1 MKNTILTYMA
11 SVSVLFL
18 ASCQKDFLN
27 RLPQT
32 KPTEETLFK
41 NVSDLETYSNSFYD
55 LMGPAY
61 SDGFSDNIAGLSG
74 SSTTDAMIRNSLT
87 PSNVS
92 GWDSWANVRKIN
104 FMLQNSGKTVGD
116 PASIKHFIGIARFY
130 RAYVYYNM
138 VMTYGD
144 VPWYNKVLK
153 DTDIELMEKK
163 QDPRT
168 LVVDSVM
175 ADLEYAAANIK
186 PSGSN
191 TRVTKWAALSLLS
204 RISLY
209 EGSYRKYHKY
219 LALSESANKYF
230 ERSASAAKEVMD
242 KGGFV
247 VNSTGKVAE
256 DYRNLFVSND
266 LTSNKEIIFFRKSS
280 EADGVANNSHTV
292 FDYQWA
298 LSKDLMEDYLMKDGS
313 RFTALPNYEKKQV
326 TEIFENRDPR
336 LAENI
341 MAPGFKTNPSVN
353 IPYVLKPTF
362 GGYLQIKFYPR
373 DPNQRKGWDLNYT
386 DLPIMRYAEVLLN
399 YAEARAELGLID
411 QNDLNTTISKLRNR
425 VGMPALDLA
434 VSESNIDPIQSKR
447 YANIQ
452 NNKGA
457 ILEIRRERRVEL
469 ASEGFRLNDLN
480 RWYVGELLTVN
491 PKGIYVPSLGAM
503 DVTGDGIPDIAIL
516 QNKDA
521 LGPISGISKEIKDK
535 LAMYY
540 LDEKVIFLSNGSSG
554 HIQFVRDQVQERT
567 WVEGPKYYYRP
578 IPIVQTTLNPNLLQP
593 LGWR

>member
-1 MKNTILTYMA
+1 MKNSILTYIA
-11 SVSVLFL
+11 SITVLFF

-55 LMGPAY
+55 LMGPSY

-92 GWDSWANVRKIN
+92 GWDGWASIRKIN
-104 FMLQNSGKTVGD
+104 FMLQNAGKTVGD
-116 PASIKHFIGIARFY
+116 PASIKHFIGIAKFY

-191 TRVTKWAALSLLS
+191 TRVTKWTALSLLS

-219 LALSESANKYF
+219 LALTEGANKYF

-247 VNSTGKVAE
+247 INSTGKVAE

-313 RFTALPNYEKKQV
+313 RFTALPSYEKKQV

-399 YAEARAELGLID
+399 YAEARAELGLINQD
-411 QNDLNTTISKLRNR
+411 DLNATISKLRNR
-425 VGMPALDLA
+425 VGMPALDLGF
-434 VSESNIDPIQSKR
+434 SESNIDPIQSKR
-447 YANIQ
+447 YPNIQ
-452 NNKGA
+452 NNKGT

-480 RWYVGELLTVN
+480 RWFVGELLTIN

-516 QNKDA
+516 QNKES

-554 HIQFVRDQVQERT
+554 HIQFVKDQVQERR

-578 IPIVQTTLNPNLLQP
+578 IPILQTTLNPNLVQP